1 MKIKNETKVGILA
14 TVAIAILILGYS
26 FLKGNDV
33 FTSEST
39 YYAVY
44 DRVDGLSV
52 SKPVLVN
59 GYQIGRVS
67 RMVLTSSGKILV
79 EFKVNR
85 DYPIPQNTI
94 ARIASTDLLGSKAIV
109 FDLGDSQT
117 YAAQADTL
125 EANIQQN
132 ILEQVEPVQKKA
144 EAVVAVLDSV
154 LSSVNQTI
162 NPAFQANVNRSI
174 ASIANTLQTL
184 ENTSKQVD
192 GIIGSQKSKIS
203 EILSNLESI
212 SRNFNEN
219 NEQITQIFANLEK
232 VSDQAAKMDFASTME
247 KANQAVS
254 DFQGIAESIH
264 NGEGS
269 IGKLLNDE
277 ALYNNLSDASKSLD
291 ALIVDM
297 KARPS
302 RYVHF
307 SVFGKKVKD

>member
-1 MKIKNETKVGILA
+1 MKITNETKVGILA
-14 TVAIAILILGYS
+14 TVAIVILILGYS

-33 FTSEST
+33 FTKETT

-67 RMVLTSSGKILV
+67 SMVLMPSSGKILT

-85 DYPIPQNTI
+85 KYPIPENTI
-94 ARIASTDLLGSKAIV
+94 ARIASTDLLGGKAII
-109 FDLGDSQT
+109 FDLGDASA
-117 YAAQADTL
+117 YAENADTL
-125 EANIQQN
+125 QANIQQN

-154 LSSVNQTI
+154 LTSINHTI
-162 NPAFQANVNRSI
+162 NPEFQANVNRSI
-174 ASIANTLQTL
+174 ASIANTLKTL
-184 ENTSKQVD
+184 ENTSQQVD
-192 GIIGSQKSKIS
+192 GIIGTQKSKIS
-203 EILSNLESI
+203 EILSNLEAI
-212 SRNFNEN
+212 SKNFKDN
-219 NEQITQIFANLEK
+219 NEQITHIFANLEK
-232 VSDQAAKMDFASTME
+232 VSDNAAKMDFASTMA
-247 KANQAVS
+247 KTDKAVS
-254 DFQGIAESIH
+254 DFQEIANSIN

-277 ALYNNLSDASKSLD
+277 GLYNNLTDASKSLD
-291 ALIVDM
+291 ELIIDM
-297 KARPS
+297 KTRPS

-307 SVFGKKVKD
+307 SVFGRKD